1 MLGIL
6 MPKLGIRILPWEVTQ
21 FFISAVRD
29 TIQYR
34 EQHNIVRNDFMQ
46 QLIQLKNE
54 GRVRDEGDEVDK
66 ADLKN
71 EVSTNRTKL
80 SERDKSNMAD
90 SIGEH
95 T

>member
-1 MLGIL
+1 
-6 MPKLGIRILPWEVTQ
+6 
-21 FFISAVRD
+21 
-29 TIQYR
+29 
-34 EQHNIVRNDFMQ
+34 MQ

-54 GRVRDEGDEVDK
+54 GRVRDDDDEVDK

-71 EVSTNRTKL
+71 EVSTNHTIL
-80 SERDKSNMAD
+80 SEKDKSNMAD

>member
-1 MLGIL
+1 
-6 MPKLGIRILPWEVTQ
+6 
-21 FFISAVRD
+21 
-29 TIQYR
+29 
-34 EQHNIVRNDFMQ
+34 MQ

-54 GRVRDEGDEVDK
+54 GRVRDDDDEVDK

-71 EVSTNRTKL
+71 EISTNRTIL
-80 SERDKSNMAD
+80 SERNKSNMAD